1 MNYSQVKSI
10 FSIVIIPL
18 LIVSSVNLQG
28 IESIH
33 SLSSLQSE
41 SQQQSGSI
49 LNKNIIHR
57 SSHSPIPFTSLSKP
71 NVFLQSLEKLYRKS
85 MEYFS
90 SIGLTSSNKNGIS
103 RQVYEMIDIVSDVAM
118 LTLVGIPILGLV
130 AMSATAL
137 SPLLGSKVGAS
148 GRKKRET
155 ETLAD
160 DFLGKAGRSLLY
172 ARNLY
177 DVLEKLE
184 EHFHKYGITS
194 DDCQLKAICEVHR
207 LVNLILI
214 V

>member
-1 MNYSQVKSI
+1 MNYSQVISI
-10 FSIVIIPL
+10 VSIVIIPL
-18 LIVSSVNLQG
+18 LIVSSVDSQG

-33 SLSSLQSE
+33 SLSPLQSE

-49 LNKNIIHR
+49 LNQKIIHR
-57 SSHSPIPFTSLSKP
+57 SSHSPIPFTSLSKE

-90 SIGLTSSNKNGIS
+90 SIGFSSNKNGIS

-155 ETLAD
+155 EGVTE

-184 EHFHKYGITS
+184 ENFHKYGITS
-194 DDCQLKAICEVHR
+194 NDCQLKAICEVHR
-207 LVNLILI
+207 LVDWSLIN
-214 V
+214 